1 MKLIIAEKEA
11 VAKAIVEYFKSQNIE
26 PQKKGKYYKADD
38 YYISWASG
46 HLKNLTK

>member
-11 VAKAIVEYFKSQNIE
+11 VAKSIVEYFKSQNIE

-38 YYISWASG
+38 YYISWCACQYEM
-46 HLKNLTK
+46 

>member
-1 MKLIIAEKEA
+1 MKLIIAEEA

-38 YYISWASG
+38 YYISWASET
-46 HLKNLTK
+46 LKS